1 LHKRALPLAVVLH
14 TIKVKR
20 LDAASLKK
28 KNEKNAYIHHKH
40 NSLCESG
47 GPFGNNKLVISK
59 ATEDIVDISMNMHY
73 L

>member
-28 KNEKNAYIHHKH
+28 KKWKKCIYT
-40 NSLCESG
+40 
-47 GPFGNNKLVISK
+47 P
-59 ATEDIVDISMNMHY
+59 
-73 L
+73 